1 MSKKRTFS
9 GVKPSNEIHLG
20 NYFGAIKNWVEMQ
33 DEYECIFSIVDF
45 HALTVYQKPEDIQK
59 NIFNIAKTYLALGI
73 DPKKSL
79 IFQQSDVKEHTELC
93 WILNT
98 IAKVGEMERMTQYK
112 DKAKEHPEN
121 INVGLFDYPVLM
133 AADIFLYD
141 TQAVPVGDD
150 QKQHVELARDLAIRF
165 NSLYGETF
173 VIPEPVIKKEG
184 RRIMGLDN
192 PLKKMSKTASSTL
205 NYISLVDDPEVAKK
219 KIIKAVT
226 DSGNEIKYAEDK
238 PALCNLLTIYSLL
251 TGELIKNIEEK
262 YTGKGYGDF
271 KKDLADIVADFLVD
285 FQKKFNKISD
295 KEVKK
300 ILEDGA
306 DKARKIAAK
315 KMEEVKQKIGIK
327 I

>member
-33 DEYECIFSIVDF
+33 DEFDCIFSIVDL
-45 HALTVYQKPEDIQK
+45 HALTVYQKPEDIRK

-73 DPKKSL
+73 DSKKSL
-79 IFQQSDVKEHTELC
+79 IFQQSDVKEHAELC

-133 AADIFLYD
+133 AADILLYD

-173 VIPEPVIKKEG
+173 VVPEPVIKKEG

-192 PLKKMSKTASSTL
+192 PLKKMSKTAPSVL

-219 KIIKAVT
+219 KIMKAVT

-251 TGELIKNIEEK
+251 TGEIISNIEKK
-262 YTGKGYGDF
+262 YIGKGYGGF
-271 KKDLADIVADFLVD
+271 KKDLAEIVANFLVD

-300 ILEDGA
+300 LLENGA
-306 DKARKIAAK
+306 DKARKIAEK

>member
-33 DEYECIFSIVDF
+33 DEFDCIFSIVDL
-45 HALTVYQKPEDIQK
+45 HALTVYQKPEDIRK

-73 DPKKSL
+73 DSKKSL
-79 IFQQSDVKEHTELC
+79 IFQQSDVKEHAELC

-133 AADIFLYD
+133 AADILLYD

-173 VIPEPVIKKEG
+173 VVPEPVIKKEG

-192 PLKKMSKTASSTL
+192 PLKKMSKTAPSVL

-219 KIIKAVT
+219 KIMKAVT

-251 TGELIKNIEEK
+251 SNEKISEIEKK
-262 YTGKGYGDF
+262 YIGRGYGDF
-271 KKDLADIVADFLVD
+271 KKDLAEIVANFLID

-295 KEVKK
+295 KDVKD
-300 ILEDGA
+300 ILAKGA
-306 DKARKIAAK
+306 KSASKIAEK
-315 KMEEVKQKIGIK
+315 KMEKVKEKIGIK

>member
-20 NYFGAIKNWVEMQ
+20 NYFGAIQNWVEMQ
-33 DEYECIFSIVDF
+33 DEFDCIFSIVDL
-45 HALTVYQKPEDIQK
+45 HALTVYQKPEDIRK

-73 DPKKSL
+73 DSKKSL
-79 IFQQSDVKEHTELC
+79 IFQQSDVKEHAELC

-133 AADIFLYD
+133 AADILLYD

-173 VIPEPVIKKEG
+173 VVPEPVIKKEG

-192 PLKKMSKTASSTL
+192 PLKKMSKTAPSVL

-219 KIIKAVT
+219 KIMKAVT

-251 TGELIKNIEEK
+251 TGEIISNIEKK
-262 YTGKGYGDF
+262 YIGKGYGGF
-271 KKDLADIVADFLVD
+271 KKDLAEIVANFLVD

-300 ILEDGA
+300 LLENGA
-306 DKARKIAAK
+306 DKARKIAEK

>member
-33 DEYECIFSIVDF
+33 DEFECIFSIVDF
-45 HALTVYQKPEDIQK
+45 HALTVYQKPEDIRK

-79 IFQQSDVKEHTELC
+79 IFQQSDVKEHAELC

-141 TQAVPVGDD
+141 TQSVPVGDD

-173 VIPEPVIKKEG
+173 VVPEPVIKKEG

-192 PLKKMSKTASSTL
+192 PLKKMSKTAPSAL

-219 KIIKAVT
+219 KIMKAVT
-226 DSGNEIKYAEDK
+226 DSGSEIKYTEDK
-238 PALCNLLTIYSLL
+238 PALCNLLTIYSQLS
-251 TGELIKNIEEK
+251 GDLISNIVEK

-271 KKDLADIVADFLVD
+271 KKDLAELVANFLVD
-285 FQKKFNKISD
+285 FQEKFNNISD
-295 KEVKK
+295 EEVKELLVK
-300 ILEDGA
+300 GA
-306 DKARKIAAK
+306 KKARKIAAK

>member
-45 HALTVYQKPEDIQK
+45 HALTVYQKPEDIRK

-98 IAKVGEMERMTQYK
+98 IAKVGEMERMTQFK